1 MRTKRGT
8 KKPTKSKSK
17 LSAVA
22 HKASRRT
29 PARGRLSKSTRDVGS
44 IGQAAAK
51 VAKSGARLVGH
62 AGQRVVMAA
71 TDSARVAIASAAVEL
86 AASLLRDGSR
96 RKNTSRKRRS

>member
-1 MRTKRGT
+1 MRKKPGTKR
-8 KKPTKSKSK
+8 PIKSKSK
-17 LSAVA
+17 SA
-22 HKASRRT
+22 T
-29 PARGRLSKSTRDVGS
+29 PARGRTAKSTRDAGS

-86 AASLLRDGSR
+86 AATLLRDGSK
-96 RKNTSRKRRS
+96 RKSTSRKRRS